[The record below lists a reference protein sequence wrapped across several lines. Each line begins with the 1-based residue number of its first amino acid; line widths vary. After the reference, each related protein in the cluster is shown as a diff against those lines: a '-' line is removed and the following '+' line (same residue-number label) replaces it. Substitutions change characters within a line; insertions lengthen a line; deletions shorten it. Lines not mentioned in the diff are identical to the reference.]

1 MEELA
6 MTTPLNT
13 LSSKKLLV
21 SPSMLASDFAAL
33 GAELKAIEAGG
44 ADMVHLDVMD
54 AHFVPN
60 LTIGPALIASLRKH
74 SALPFDVHLMMTDP
88 LPYIGAFAKAGSD
101 HITFHIEADSDI
113 AETLKAIH
121 DAGLSAGLTLK
132 PGTPVE
138 TLFPYLNDVEMVLV
152 MTVEPGFGGQ
162 KFMAD
167 QLEKVRK
174 LRAELDRTGNTAC
187 HIQVD
192 GGLDSSNV
200 EAAAAAGAN
209 VIVAGTSVFK
219 HKNGIPCAIAELH
232 QAQQVLNG

>member
-1 MEELA
+1 MKRFK
-6 MTTPLNT
+6 
-13 LSSKKLLV
+13 SSQILIA
-21 SPSMLASDFAAL
+21 PSMLAADFARLGGEVRAIDEG
-33 GAELKAIEAGG
+33 GAEL
-44 ADMVHLDVMD
+44 VHLDVMD
-54 AHFVPN
+54 GHFVPN

-74 SALPFDVHLMMTDP
+74 STLPFDVHLMMTDP

-101 HITFHIEADSDI
+101 HITFHIEANSDI
-113 AETLKAIH
+113 AETIKAIH

-138 TLFPYLNDVEMVLV
+138 TLFPYLNSVEMVLV